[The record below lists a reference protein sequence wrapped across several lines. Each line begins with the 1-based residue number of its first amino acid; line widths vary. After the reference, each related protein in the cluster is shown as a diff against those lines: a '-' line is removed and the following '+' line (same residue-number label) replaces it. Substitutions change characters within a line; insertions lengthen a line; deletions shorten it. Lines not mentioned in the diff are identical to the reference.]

1 MIHAQGIQPYAV
13 RPPAVAGL
21 FYSADPR
28 RLAADIEEMLGRCA
42 GESAPGRAVTL
53 VSPHAGYVFS
63 GRTAAEGFNA
73 AREGSFDVVVV
84 ISPSHREY
92 FDGVSIYPG
101 KAYATPLGD
110 LSVDDGL
117 RREITRGGE
126 SIVASGAG
134 HGGEHAVEVQLPFIL
149 SLFGAVPILPIVMG
163 DQRRELC
170 FRLGE
175 RLASCLAG
183 RSALIVASTDL
194 SHYHQYAAAQA
205 IDRRFIDLLSRF
217 DYESLMAGLE
227 DGSLE
232 ACGGGPTVAALIA
245 AAALGADTMEIRHQC
260 NSGDTGGDRSS
271 VVGYVSA
278 VAAAR

>member
-1 MIHAQGIQPYAV
+1 MLHPSIRPDAV
-13 RPPAVAGL
+13 RAPAVAGR
-21 FYSADPR
+21 FYPADPR
-28 RLAADIEEMLGRCA
+28 RLAADLQEMFGRCTS
-42 GESAPGRAVTL
+42 GTPHGRVVTI
-53 VSPHAGYVFS
+53 VAPHAGYVYS
-63 GRTAAEGFNA
+63 GQTAAEGFEA
-73 AREGSFDVVVV
+73 ARGGSFETVVV

-92 FDGVSIYPG
+92 FDGVSVYPG
-101 KAYATPLGD
+101 KAYSTPLGD
-110 LSVDDGL
+110 LPVDDGL
-117 RREITRGGE
+117 RRALTEGGG
-126 SIVASGAG
+126 SIAVSAAG
-134 HGGEHAVEVQLPFIL
+134 HGGEHAVEVQLPFIVT
-149 SLFGAVPILPIVMG
+149 LFGNVPIVPIVMG